1 MTPETFTAQR
11 AAAKMTQAALAAFLG
26 LSERQVIRYEQGVCP
41 IPGPVRII
49 VENLMTEK
57 LPKIPS

>member
-26 LSERQVIRYEQGVCP
+26 LSERQIIRYERGTSP

-49 VENLMTEK
+49 IKNLMTGK